1 MRVPLPPRFAESL
14 AGWDGAAAPTRDAS
28 TIVLLRPGA
37 GGAETYLLR
46 RQPTMAFAPGMYVFP
61 GGKVQESDREV
72 VGWEGPTSCQ
82 WGRRLGCDADT
93 ARALVVAA
101 VRETF
106 EESGILFA
114 GPDATTVVA
123 DTSTPAM
130 QRARLDLDAGEL
142 SFGDFLGTQGL
153 VLRSDLVGAWSHW
166 ITPAFEPRRYDT
178 RFFVAAVPRGQSVGT
193 LPGEADR
200 ATWASLASVL
210 EAVEAGTAAMLPPT
224 WITCSELAGV
234 DPGAVVDVARSR
246 TITPIEPQLVR
257 EGDDWFLDNPV
268 PDPTRSTPSQ
278 EAQDG

>member
-1 MRVPLPPRFAESL
+1 MRVPLPPRFADSV
-14 AGWDGAAAPTRDAS
+14 AGWDGNPVPTRDAS

-37 GGAETYLLR
+37 AGAETYLLR

-61 GGKVQESDREV
+61 GGKVQESDCEV
-72 VGWEGPTSCQ
+72 VRWEGPTSSQ
-82 WGRRLGCDADT
+82 WADRLGCDADT
-93 ARALVVAA
+93 ARSLVVAA

-142 SFGDFLGTQGL
+142 SFGDFLGSHGL
-153 VLRSDLVGAWSHW
+153 VLRSDLLGAWSHW

-210 EAVEAGTAAMLPPT
+210 EAVESGEAAMLPPT

-234 DPGAVVDVARSR
+234 DPTAVVDVARSR
-246 TITPIEPQLVR
+246 TITPIEPRLVQD
-257 EGDDWFLDNPV
+257 GDDWFLDNPI
-268 PDPTRSTPSQ
+268 PESAQRGSSQ
-278 EAQDG
+278 EARDG